1 MTITLFGKVIIE
13 LLDDPKSK
21 FSTHLP
27 AERLKTSVCKGHA
40 YAIWSKARWKALH
53 NAIVEP
59 SEPAICGLVNHV
71 ARVGLTFRYVRRSF
85 LHLAAPHLAAPRRGP
100 PEAPPLRPLDV
111 VDAMVYD
118 RGQRKEQY
126 LYTYPAIVL
135 HVDVGLQELVLHY
148 VADGLVADNDEEA
161 FCIAEGVPMQDATH
175 ASPAVIEWVKDPTA
189 PWMKCTYNRVQLL
202 HERGAEAILQ
212 EWRMHGR
219 PYHVP
224 HWDWWKAEEGDL

>member
-1 MTITLFGKVIIE
+1 VIVTITLFGKVIIE
-13 LLDDPKSK
+13 LLDDPESK
-21 FSTHLP
+21 KISTHLP
-27 AERLKTSVCKGHA
+27 VERLKTAVFKGNA

-59 SEPAICGLVNHV
+59 SEPAIPGLVNGV

-85 LHLAAPHLAAPRRGP
+85 LQLAAPSRS
-100 PEAPPLRPLDV
+100 PEAPPLQPLDV
-111 VDAMVYD
+111 VDAMVYE

-135 HVDVGLQELVLHY
+135 HVDFSLQELVLHY
-148 VADGLVADNDEEA
+148 VGDGLVADSNEEA
-161 FCIAEGVPMQDATH
+161 FCIAEGVPMQDATR
-175 ASPAVIEWVKDPTA
+175 ASPAVVEWVNDQRA
-189 PWMKCTYNRVQLL
+189 PWTICTYKRVQLL

-219 PYHVP
+219 PYQVP